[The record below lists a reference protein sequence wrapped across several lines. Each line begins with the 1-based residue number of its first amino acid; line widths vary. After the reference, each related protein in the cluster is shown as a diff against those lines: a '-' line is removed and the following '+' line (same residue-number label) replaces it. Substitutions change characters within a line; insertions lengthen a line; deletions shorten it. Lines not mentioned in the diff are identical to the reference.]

1 MSIVGFDQL
10 FPTIVGNCLRK
21 DLIQPVQN
29 IIDNMH
35 DDEWAEIGSASVHIL
50 DKDKKLKRAI
60 TKEVQTFLKEV
71 LSIDT
76 KLKIST
82 SWFTK
87 VVKGQSL
94 VEHTHNNSW
103 MSGCF
108 YIHDNCEIQFSTEP
122 PQILVEPKTLN
133 LTNSYYIDYKPSPGT
148 MLIFPSKTRH
158 TAMPYKL
165 DDVRYSLAFNFMP
178 VGLQGSVDSSY
189 RY

>member
-50 DKDKKLKRAI
+50 DKDKKLKNAI
-60 TKEVQTFLKEV
+60 TKEVQTFLKEI
-71 LSIDT
+71 LSIET
-76 KLKIST
+76 KLKMST

-103 MSGCF
+103 ISGCF
-108 YIHDNCEIQFSTEP
+108 YIHENCEIQFSAEP
-122 PQILVEPKTLN
+122 PQILVEPKTH
-133 LTNSYYIDYKPSPGT
+133 TVINSYYVDYQPSPGT